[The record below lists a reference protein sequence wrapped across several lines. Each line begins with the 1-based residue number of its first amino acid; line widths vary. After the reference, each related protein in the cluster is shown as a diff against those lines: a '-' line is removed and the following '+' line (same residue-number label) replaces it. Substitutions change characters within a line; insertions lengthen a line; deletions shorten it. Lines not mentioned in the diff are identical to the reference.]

1 MLLLVGLGNPGAK
14 YAGNRHNVGF
24 IVADAIQ
31 RKYRFSPFRA
41 KFDGEIAEGLIG
53 AERVLLLKPMTYM
66 NDSGRSVAQAARF
79 YKLDIDE
86 IVVLHDEIDL
96 APGRI
101 RMKLGG
107 GIAGHNGL
115 RSIASHLGPDFWRVR
130 IGVGHPG
137 DKALVSGYVLGD
149 FAKIDLDWLVPS
161 IEAIA
166 EAAPYLADRDE
177 KGFGNK
183 LGLLLSPPKPKTKP
197 PEGKGD
203 KPDEKNGD
211 TE

>member
-31 RKYRFSPFRA
+31 RKYRFSPYRA
-41 KFDGEIAEGLIG
+41 KFDGEIAEGDIG
-53 AERVLLLKPMTYM
+53 AERVLILKPMTYM
-66 NDSGRSVAQAARF
+66 NDSGRSVAAAARF
-79 YKLDIDE
+79 YKLDVDE

-101 RMKLGG
+101 RMKKGG

-115 RSIASHLGPDFWRVR
+115 RSIAAHLGPDFYRVR

-149 FAKIDLDWLVPS
+149 FAKIDQDWLGPA
-161 IEAIA
+161 IDAIA

-177 KGFGNK
+177 KGFANK
-183 LGLLLSPPKPKTKP
+183 LGLLLSPPKPTNKE
-197 PEGKGD
+197 EG
-203 KPDEKNGD
+203 

>member
-31 RKYRFSPFRA
+31 RKYRFSSFRA
-41 KFDGEIAEGLIG
+41 KFDGEIAEGDIG

-66 NDSGRSVAQAARF
+66 NDSGRSVAAALRF
-79 YKLDIDE
+79 YKLDLADL
-86 IVVLHDEIDL
+86 VVLHDEIDL

-115 RSIASHLGPDFWRVR
+115 RSIAAHLGPDFWRVR

-161 IEAIA
+161 VEAIA

-183 LGLLLSPPKPKTKP
+183 LGLLLTPPKPKPSKDTN
-197 PEGKGD
+197 
-203 KPDEKNGD
+203 EKNED

>member
-41 KFDGEIAEGLIG
+41 KFDGEIAEGDIG

-66 NDSGRSVAQAARF
+66 NDSGRSVAAAARF
-79 YKLDIDE
+79 YKLDVDE

-101 RMKLGG
+101 RMKFGG

-115 RSIASHLGPDFWRVR
+115 RSIAAHLGPDFWRVR

-137 DKALVSGYVLGD
+137 DKALVSNYVLGD
-149 FAKIDLDWLVPS
+149 FAKIDHEWLAPS
-161 IEAIA
+161 VDAIA

-183 LGLLLSPPKPKTKP
+183 LGLLLTPPKPKTIP
-197 PEGKGD
+197 PKDAGGNNE
-203 KPDEKNGD
+203 D
-211 TE
+211 TK